1 MCTKPGDVQLTAWE
15 LDVVTKV
22 FRSFETGLREGTILT
37 KVIYQPVLSTILYQ
51 EMEENIKTPTKGS
64 L

>member
-1 MCTKPGDVQLTAWE
+1 MSPKPGEKGGDVQLTDWE

-51 EMEENIKTPTKGS
+51 EMEENYKKH
-64 L
+64 